1 MFYYV
6 AMVRDDVTEFAEH
19 YEDEKIRNERASTLS
34 LECALR
40 GDNGVAWSVY
50 AGTEPFECYRAR
62 AQNLPKEGEDKEEW
76 EARLKVALDHWS
88 ACSTSKLTDPPFDD
102 SWPFERCPKC
112 RHRIG
117 VQVWMPDQ
125 AAECPEC
132 GWAKPLA
139 ESE

>member
-6 AMVRDDVTEFAEH
+6 AMVRDDVTESAEH
-19 YEDEKIRNERASTLS
+19 YEDEKVRNERASMLS
-34 LECALR
+34 LECVLR
-40 GDNGVAWSVY
+40 GNNGGAWSIY
-50 AGTEPFECYRAR
+50 TGDEPYECARAR
-62 AQNLPKEGEDKEEW
+62 AHNLSKEGEDVGEY

-88 ACSTSKLTDPPFDD
+88 SSTTSKLTDPPFDD

-132 GWAKPLA
+132 RWKKPLA